1 MFSECQ
7 SGFSRVEKAISSV
20 AKPVVTCKGSGNWTD
35 LVLTKCF
42 GALQMNINQCVHRE
56 KSFHV

>member
-7 SGFSRVEKAISSV
+7 SGFSRMKKAISSV
-20 AKPVVTCKGSGNWTD
+20 AKAVVKGSGNWTD

-42 GALQMNINQCVHRE
+42 GVLQMNIDQCEHRE